1 MKNAQIMHQQA
12 MRRDPSDMDANGQR
26 ARTPSSGDNAPSPS
40 KRQRIENMQFNGQP
54 MMPNGRGPMPGM
66 QSQQMRDAAMNN
78 PANQLLMNNGID
90 PDNLAPT
97 QIHMYQTQAPKV
109 QAKSVEVYNQNLARS
124 NASRQGMPT
133 PGIPGHGSPIMQQG
147 FDLGANGVPEYM
159 SNQAMMRGAV
169 PPGGANGGNHA
180 LQDYQMQLMLLE
192 QQNKKRLLMAR
203 QEQDIGSRPD
213 GQPISGGPGYAPGM
227 SPSGSR
233 SGPSPGPNEQMG
245 KRVGTPKMG
254 PTGMPGSPMPD
265 GSMPQAR
272 GSPAAISF
280 NTQMPAD
287 MYSMNGMGPVGPN
300 GMRLTPSSHPGQM
313 GAGGFPAQQHLEAIR
328 AQAQAAGRIPN
339 GQQWPQ
345 GPPQGQAPMMQ
356 PSQAQ
361 PPAQVGTPNQRN
373 AMPPPQAPP
382 AGTSANGARPNSPAP
397 GAPPTPQTTNKAAP
411 KKKDTKET
419 RKVGMVCYTILK
431 YSAEKKVS
439 DPIRRIQP
447 QALPPPLLEKL
458 KHLLLLPL
466 RQRRPSPHNTPI
478 LSREATHQT
487 QLQCPPAL
495 IRLPLHK
502 VWRLLSL
509 MSMPSVSLAWTVL
522 K

>member
-147 FDLGANGVPEYM
+147 FDLGANGVPDYM

-287 MYSMNGMGPVGPN
+287 MYPINGMGAVGPN

-313 GAGGFPAQQHLEAIR
+313 GAGGFSAQHNLEAFR
-328 AQAQAAGRIPN
+328 APAQAQAAGRIPN

-382 AGTSANGARPNSPAP
+382 AGTGANGARPNSPAP

-431 YSAEKKVS
+431 YSADK
-439 DPIRRIQP
+439 
-447 QALPPPLLEKL
+447 
-458 KHLLLLPL
+458 
-466 RQRRPSPHNTPI
+466 
-478 LSREATHQT
+478 
-487 QLQCPPAL
+487 
-495 IRLPLHK
+495 
-502 VWRLLSL
+502 
-509 MSMPSVSLAWTVL
+509 SLATQ
-522 K
+522 